1 MYIFQKILKELSQF
15 QVGGIMFFFF
25 LDIFFVY
32 LNFELSILHASE
44 ASTQMIVLRLWLLS
58 PS

>member
-1 MYIFQKILKELSQF
+1 MYTFQKILKELSQF
-15 QVGGIMFFFF
+15 QVGGIMFFF